1 MADDGCQKTEG
12 TEIRTEVS
20 TDAIAS
26 ITRDWMLKY
35 SLSRGANMPTL
46 SANQKTSLSA
56 MIAYISNRSGESE
69 FRIERS
75 LSDHFNVPNP
85 KLLPAK
91 CFDEALRYLVDSL
104 PA

>member
-1 MADDGCQKTEG
+1 MSDDICQ
-12 TEIRTEVS
+12 EVQTS
-20 TDAIAS
+20 GAS
-26 ITRDWMLKY
+26 PDDVASMTRDWMLKY

-56 MIAYISNRSGESE
+56 MIAYISDRSGQSE
-69 FRIERS
+69 FHIERS

-85 KLLPAK
+85 KLLPANS
-91 CFDEALRYLVDSL
+91 FDEALRYLADIL